1 MHYNK
6 FCIKTLGC
14 KVNSYESEFI
24 YSLFVK
30 KGYVFDSENADI
42 YVINTCTV
50 TNMSDRKSRQII
62 NSIRRDHKDS
72 IIIAIG
78 CYAQN
83 AYQTGRLDE
92 IDADIIL
99 GNKDKSKIIEYL
111 EDYINNKSKIQRFY
125 NLENETFEDMFID
138 GEESRTRAYVKIQDG
153 CENFCSYCIIP
164 YVRGGL
170 RSKSRDKVI
179 EEVTSLVNKGHKEIV
194 LTGIHT
200 GSYNDNG
207 YDFANLLEDLVSIP
221 SLERLRISSIEIN
234 ELNDRVL
241 KVFSESKTLVPHLH
255 IPLQSGSDEVLKLM
269 NRKYDKKFYLDKINY
284 MRSIKEN
291 LSITTDVI
299 VGFPGE
305 IESMFLE
312 CLDFIKEVKFTSIHV
327 FPYSDR
333 YGTVASMMNEKVD
346 GVEKKRR
353 VKELMNLSLELEK
366 EFYTN
371 YYGKTMR
378 VLFEEKKDGYF
389 IGHTDNFIKVKVTGD
404 YKVHEIYDIII
415 NEENIIK

>member
-72 IIIAIG
+72 IIIVIG

-111 EDYINNKSKIQRFY
+111 EDYIKTKKKTQKFY
-125 NLENETFEDMFID
+125 NLEKEIFEDMFMD
-138 GEESRTRAYVKIQDG
+138 SEESRTRAYVKIQDG

-221 SLERLRISSIEIN
+221 NLERLRISSVEIN

-241 KVFSESKTLVPHLH
+241 KVFSESEVLVPHLH

-269 NRKYDKKFYLDKINY
+269 NRKYDKKFYLDKINH

-305 IESMFLE
+305 TESMFLE

-333 YGTVASMMNEKVD
+333 YGTVASMMKNKID
-346 GVEKKRR
+346 GIEKKRR
-353 VKELMNLSLELEK
+353 VKELINLSLELEK
-366 EFYTN
+366 DFYTN
-371 YYGKTMR
+371 FYGKSMS
-378 VLFEEKKDGYF
+378 VLFEEQKDGYF
-389 IGHTDNFIKVKVTGD
+389 IGHTDNFIKVKVIGN

-415 NEENIIK
+415 NEDNIIR

>member
-42 YVINTCTV
+42 YIINTCTV
-50 TNMSDRKSRQII
+50 TNMSDRKSRQIT

-72 IIIAIG
+72 IIIVIG

-83 AYQTGRLDE
+83 AYQTVRLDE

-111 EDYINNKSKIQRFY
+111 EDYIKTKEKTQKFY

-138 GEESRTRAYVKIQDG
+138 GEESRTRAFVKIQDG

-179 EEVTSLVNKGHKEIV
+179 EEVISLVNKGHKEIV

-200 GSYNDNG
+200 GS
-207 YDFANLLEDLVSIP
+207 
-221 SLERLRISSIEIN
+221 
-234 ELNDRVL
+234 
-241 KVFSESKTLVPHLH
+241 
-255 IPLQSGSDEVLKLM
+255 
-269 NRKYDKKFYLDKINY
+269 
-284 MRSIKEN
+284 
-291 LSITTDVI
+291 
-299 VGFPGE
+299 
-305 IESMFLE
+305 
-312 CLDFIKEVKFTSIHV
+312 
-327 FPYSDR
+327 
-333 YGTVASMMNEKVD
+333 
-346 GVEKKRR
+346 
-353 VKELMNLSLELEK
+353 
-366 EFYTN
+366 
-371 YYGKTMR
+371 
-378 VLFEEKKDGYF
+378 
-389 IGHTDNFIKVKVTGD
+389 
-404 YKVHEIYDIII
+404 
-415 NEENIIK
+415 

>member
-42 YVINTCTV
+42 YIINTCTV
-50 TNMSDRKSRQII
+50 TNMSDRKSRQIT

-72 IIIAIG
+72 IIIVIG

-111 EDYINNKSKIQRFY
+111 EDYIKTKEKTQKFY

-179 EEVTSLVNKGHKEIV
+179 EEVISLVNKGHKEIV

-241 KVFSESKTLVPHLH
+241 KVFSESEVLVPHLH

-305 IESMFLE
+305 TESMFLE

-333 YGTVASMMNEKVD
+333 YGTVASMMKNKID
-346 GVEKKRR
+346 GIEKKRR
-353 VKELMNLSLELEK
+353 VKELINLSLELEND
-366 EFYTN
+366 FYTN
-371 YYGKTMR
+371 FYGKTMN
-378 VLFEEKKDGYF
+378 VLFEEQKDGYF

-404 YKVHEIYDIII
+404 YKVHEIYDIIL
-415 NEENIIK
+415 NEDNIIK

>member
-42 YVINTCTV
+42 YVVNTCTV
-50 TNMSDRKSRQII
+50 TNMSDRKSRQIV
-62 NSIRRDHKDS
+62 NSLRRDHKNS
-72 IIIAIG
+72 IIIVVG

-83 AYQTGRLDE
+83 AYQTGRLEE

-111 EDYINNKSKIQRFY
+111 EDYINNKQKTKKFY
-125 NLENETFEDMFID
+125 NLENEVFEDMFID
-138 GEESRTRAYVKIQDG
+138 GEENRTRAYVKIQDG

-164 YVRGGL
+164 FVRGGL
-170 RSKSRDKVI
+170 RSKAKEKVI

-207 YDFANLLEDLVSIP
+207 YDFASLLEDLVKIP
-221 SLERLRISSIEIN
+221 NLERLRISSIEIN

-241 KVFSESKTLVPHLH
+241 KIFSESDMLVPHLH
-255 IPLQSGSDEVLKLM
+255 IPLQSGSDEVLKFM

-284 MRSIKEN
+284 IKSIKEN
-291 LSITTDVI
+291 ISITTDVI

-305 IESMFLE
+305 TESMFLE

-333 YGTVASMMNEKVD
+333 YGTVASKMNNKID
-346 GVEKKRR
+346 GLEKKRR
-353 VKELMNLSLELEK
+353 VKELMNLSLGLEK
-366 EFYTN
+366 QFYIN
-371 YYGKTMR
+371 FYGKSMR
-378 VLFEEKKDGYF
+378 VLLEENKDDYF
-389 IGHTDNFIKVKVTGD
+389 IGHTDNFIKVKVKGD
-404 YKVHEIYDIII
+404 YKVHEIYDIIL
-415 NEENIIK
+415 NEDNIVK

>member
-72 IIIAIG
+72 IIIVIG

-111 EDYINNKSKIQRFY
+111 EDYIKTKKKTQKFY
-125 NLENETFEDMFID
+125 NLEKEIFEDMFMD
-138 GEESRTRAYVKIQDG
+138 SEESRTRAYVKIQDG

-221 SLERLRISSIEIN
+221 NLERLRISSVEIN

-241 KVFSESKTLVPHLH
+241 KVFSESEVLVPHLH

-269 NRKYDKKFYLDKINY
+269 NRKYDKKFYLDKINH

-299 VGFPGE
+299 VSFPGE
-305 IESMFLE
+305 TESMFLE

-333 YGTVASMMNEKVD
+333 YGTVASMMKNKID
-346 GVEKKRR
+346 GIEKKRR
-353 VKELMNLSLELEK
+353 VKELINLSLELEK
-366 EFYTN
+366 DFYTN
-371 YYGKTMR
+371 FYGKSMS
-378 VLFEEKKDGYF
+378 VLFEEQKDGYF
-389 IGHTDNFIKVKVTGD
+389 IGHTDNFIKVKVIGN

-415 NEENIIK
+415 NEDNIIR

>member
-72 IIIAIG
+72 IIIGIG

-83 AYQTGRLDE
+83 AYQTDRLDE

-221 SLERLRISSIEIN
+221 NLERLRISSIEIN

-305 IESMFLE
+305 TESMFLE